1 MEFTSIF
8 NTVCEGISASMKL
21 FSGILFLASLTCVL
35 VTVSIFLFMIALGL
49 PLFEDGLFFSSLGR
63 MWIPD
68 KGIYGIYPMIIGT
81 LSIAFTGVAIAFP
94 VSLGASALITGIAD
108 NRISFVLKTTIE
120 MMIGIPTVV
129 YGFIGVFLLVPFI
142 REFFG
147 SGSGMCILSASI
159 MLALLISPTM
169 IKVFSESFN
178 QIPFETRLAVD
189 AMGGTSTQKF
199 LYLILPSS
207 FRGIANGLVLA
218 LGRAAGDTMIALMIA
233 GNAVLIPGS
242 PLDSA
247 RSLTAHIALVIA
259 ADFQSLEFKTLFAC
273 GIVLYLFSAMIVLFI
288 RLIASV
294 GRQKI

>member
-1 MEFTSIF
+1 
-8 NTVCEGISASMKL
+8 MKL
-21 FSGILFLASLTCVL
+21 FPGLLFLASLICVL
-35 VTVSIFLFMIALGL
+35 VTVSIFLFMITLGF
-49 PLFEDGLFFSSLGR
+49 PLFEEGLFFSSLGQ
-63 MWIPD
+63 MWRPD
-68 KGIYGIYPMIIGT
+68 KGIYGIYPMIVGT
-81 LSIAFTGVAIAFP
+81 LSIAFTGVVIAFP
-94 VSLGASALITGIAD
+94 VSLGASALITGIAG

-129 YGFIGVFLLVPFI
+129 YGFVGVFLLVPFI
-142 REFFG
+142 REFFS

-207 FRGIANGLVLA
+207 YRGIANGLVLA

-242 PLDSA
+242 PLDPA
-247 RSLTAHIALVIA
+247 RSLTSHIALVIA

-288 RLIASV
+288 RMIASV